1 MNGQSFSLKP
11 FPSASLMPVKEI
23 TGEIERRSGT
33 LAVSYELLGL
43 LSEIAIPA
51 QADIPVRKKALWED
65 TCFEFF
71 LAVEDRTEY
80 WEFNLS
86 PSGHWNAYNF
96 KSYRQGMQEEP
107 AFTSLPF
114 RIGMHP
120 ELLRLSLNIDLGKIL
135 PADHSLKAA
144 VSAVIKFKTGEIS
157 YWALTHPGPKPD
169 FHHRDSFILKL

>member
-1 MNGQSFSLKP
+1 MNGQRFSLKP
-11 FPSASLMPVKEI
+11 FPSACFLPVAKI
-23 TGEIERRSGT
+23 TGDIDRSSGR
-33 LAVSYELLGL
+33 LAVSYELFGP

-51 QADIPVRKKALWED
+51 PVDIPVRKKALWED

-71 LAVEDRTEY
+71 LAMEDRTKY

-86 PSGHWNAYNF
+86 PSGNWNSYSF

-107 AFTSLPF
+107 AFKSLPF
-114 RIGMHP
+114 RIGMQP
-120 ELLRLSLNIDLGKIL
+120 ELLRLSLNIDLGSIF
-135 PADHSLKAA
+135 PSDDSLKVA

-157 YWALTHPGPKPD
+157 YWALIHPGTQPD